1 MDTSSAASSVSQQRL
16 ATVLSASYID
26 ADIRS
31 ALAVLDTR
39 FVENTAESR
48 RQLRISV
55 QGDVI
60 RSNAQIVRDFARVA
74 EQLTRIGSALDSMND
89 VVISMRSRTSAA
101 SSETKPILEESSQL
115 LTQKKVIEG
124 KQMLLSAFTDHF
136 TISEDDIVALTS
148 SAEPVDDRF
157 FSVLQNV
164 KRIHN
169 DCQVLLASGNDRV
182 GTEIMDEMVKH
193 LHAAFQKLF
202 RWVQRELKTLSLE
215 NPHVNSGIRRALR
228 VLAERPTLFQ
238 NCLDFFAEARQKIL
252 LDSFYTAMTGNT
264 HGATV
269 DYHIDYATKPIEIY
283 AHDPLRYIGDM
294 LAWLH
299 STTVGEQE
307 ALEVLFVVQEGDEG
321 AQKTS
326 ILGGLEEGLKSEP
339 WTGHPSEENEVFEW
353 DARRG
358 LMLLVDKN
366 LATVCKPLKAR
377 IDQTIATQ
385 ESSTLTYKLTNLINF
400 YRLTF
405 QRLLGEESN
414 LLITIKSLEEAA
426 LRQFYSVLQ
435 DHVRSVNSDLP
446 QAPPN
451 LAPPTFLLDSL
462 RELTLL
468 MKSYDTS
475 LAPIESREGDFA
487 KILENA
493 LDPYLEGCAQLSREL
508 GQADEHV
515 FSLNCILAAQSTLE
529 PFDFTTQKQSKLQKQ
544 ILQHVDILVDYQL
557 GFFLRESG
565 LEPLLKALSEW
576 EAKPTDRSPLS
587 PASLEEASQKLDN
600 FLPSALMDARAAL
613 SRLNSPRLLL
623 EITQRA
629 AEEFTHNFARIE
641 ETVIDTMSGETEG
654 GIDGIRAFWS
664 RTVDEVTVLLS

>member
-26 ADIRS
+26 ADIRN

-74 EQLTRIGSALDSMND
+74 EQLTPIGSALDSMND

-101 SSETKPILEESSQL
+101 SSETKPMREESSQL
-115 LTQKKVIEG
+115 LTQKKEIED
-124 KQMLLSAFTDHF
+124 KQVLLSAFTDHF

-157 FSVLQNV
+157 FSVFQNV

-252 LDSFYTAMTGNT
+252 LDAFYTAMTGNT

-307 ALEVLFVVQEGDEG
+307 ALEVLFVVQEGDKG
-321 AQKTS
+321 AEKTS

-339 WTGHPSEENEVFEW
+339 WTSHPSEENEVFEW
-353 DARRG
+353 DTRRG

-366 LATVCKPLKAR
+366 LATVCKPLKTR

-385 ESSTLTYKLTNLINF
+385 ESSTLTYKLTNLISF

-414 LLITIKSLEEAA
+414 LLVTIKSLEEVAF
-426 LRQFYSVLQ
+426 RQFYSVLQ

-475 LAPIESREGDFA
+475 LAPIESRESDFA

-508 GQADEHV
+508 EQADEHV
-515 FSLNCILAAQSTLE
+515 FSLNCILTAQSTLE
-529 PFDFTTQKQSKLQKQ
+529 PFNFTTQKQSKLQKQ

-576 EAKPTDRSPLS
+576 EAKPTDRPPFS

-600 FLPSALMDARAAL
+600 FLPSALMDAQAAL
-613 SRLNSPRLLL
+613 GRLNSPRLLL

-629 AEEFTHNFARIE
+629 AEEFTHNLR
-641 ETVIDTMSGETEG
+641 
-654 GIDGIRAFWS
+654 
-664 RTVDEVTVLLS
+664 VLRRL